1 MDIKPTSVP
10 AAGLPSLHPVDP
22 GPITETKN
30 NFSSFISTSVKEVNN
45 SQIEADGAIEK
56 LHSGEAQNLHD
67 VMIAVEKA
75 DLSLRMLVQ
84 IRNKALTAY
93 DEIMRMQ
100 I

>member
-1 MDIKPTSVP
+1 MDIKPIPLNLYP
-10 AAGLPSLHPVDP
+10 AIEQNINNHPVEVTKKSFMDF
-22 GPITETKN
+22 IT
-30 NFSSFISTSVKEVNN
+30 SSIDEVNR
-45 SQIEADGAIEK
+45 SQIEGDLAIEK
-56 LHSGEAQNLHD
+56 LHSGEARNLHD
-67 VMIAVEKA
+67 VMIAVEQA